1 MTRRAGKQA
10 QSAAGSLWLH
20 FREEASRCPGCRS
33 PLLKMLDVIPV
44 TRGAKGRRVAFLA
57 GCTACGLV
65 FTNPMPTE
73 EQQARYYADEGPYRA
88 HKVEAAETKR
98 RERKTGGRRATRTPR
113 ARDLLLDA
121 LVPYVP
127 VHAPPIGAKVLDFG
141 CGDGK
146 MLNPLQDAGWETYG
160 IEPSTCV
167 AFTRHH
173 RLSVPPPDGQFDFVI
188 LHHVLEHVRDPL
200 EILRQLSAAC
210 REGGALFI
218 SLPGLDA
225 LPVHGNFKYCL
236 DGRKHLMCFSEA
248 CLTTLLAR
256 TGFAVKARLQSKEL
270 DLALTDGQP
279 LRLRL
284 IAIRTAQPPPPP
296 RAPLDPAVDALSR
309 YARLRS
315 PIGARLRSLLP
326 VRLRAGLLNRAR
338 ERDTPRR
345 GH

>member
-1 MTRRAGKQA
+1 MV
-10 QSAAGSLWLH
+10 WL
-20 FREEASRCPGCRS
+20 RVTEEASACPACRS
-33 PLLKMLDVIPV
+33 PRLTMIDVIPV
-44 TRGAKGRRVAFLA
+44 TRGAKGRRIAFLA
-57 GCTACGLV
+57 GCLDCGLV

-73 EQQARYYADEGPYRA
+73 EAQAQYYADEGPYRL
-88 HKVEAAETKR
+88 HKLEAAEQKR
-98 RERKTGGRRATRTPR
+98 RERKAQPRSTTRAPR

-127 VHAPPIGAKVLDFG
+127 VHDPPPGAKVLDFG

-146 MLNPLQDAGWETYG
+146 MLNPLQDAGWDTYG
-160 IEPSTCV
+160 IEPSTSV
-167 AFTRHH
+167 AFARHH
-173 RLSVPPPDGQFDFVI
+173 RLAEPPADGRFDFVI

-200 EILRQLSAAC
+200 DILQQLGAATRQ
-210 REGGALFI
+210 GGTLFI

-225 LPVHGNFKYCL
+225 LPVHGNFRYCL

-256 TGFAVKARLQSKEL
+256 VGFAVTARIQSSEL
-270 DLALTDGQP
+270 DLALTEGQP

-284 IAIRTAQPPPPP
+284 IATRTSRPPAPP
-296 RAPLDPAVDALSR
+296 RDPLAAAITALSR
-309 YARLRS
+309 YARQRD
-315 PIGARLRSLLP
+315 PVGARLRGVLP
-326 VRLRAGLLNRAR
+326 VRLRAGLMNRAR